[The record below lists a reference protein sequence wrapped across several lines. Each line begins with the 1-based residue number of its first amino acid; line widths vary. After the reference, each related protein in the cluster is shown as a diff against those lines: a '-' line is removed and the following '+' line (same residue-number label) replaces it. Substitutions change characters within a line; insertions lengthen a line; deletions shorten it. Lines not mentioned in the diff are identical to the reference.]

1 MLTHALLLCYFFIV
15 TPTPGIYTLSL
26 HDALPISGREQP
38 GVELRGERAGP
49 VAVKSL
55 PLARLAQRR
64 VEMIEQ
70 RHRDVSWR
78 RGRPCGFYPPPRLPA
93 KVGREVPL
101 TGGREAC
108 EQRCEGVKRSALL
121 RASGQND
128 TSP

>member
-55 PLARLAQRR
+55 PLASLAQRR

-70 RHRDVSWR
+70 RHRDVSWHR
-78 RGRPCGFYPPPRLPA
+78 RSEEHTSELQSHSDLVCRL
-93 KVGREVPL
+93 
-101 TGGREAC
+101 
-108 EQRCEGVKRSALL
+108 LL
-121 RASGQND
+121 EKKKNKKDKQN
-128 TSP
+128 TNKY